1 VSSDSTVDQLDR
13 LTTNFAA
20 TMAAQQRQAVAGM
33 RTVSAEL
40 DRATDR
46 LAAMISDTPAAA
58 GQPGPGGPAA
68 APDAAPAPSPVPA
81 SVHLLDVPLAV
92 VVTNWPSTST
102 VGAAA
107 AAGTGI
113 GSFLGSIVAGAVS
126 PGMAF
131 ADVIGL
137 IVVADKV
144 RALVVELRTFGN
156 ELLRAIDSL
165 ITHLFDELT
174 AAGIMPVSR
183 LVAALLF
190 LIDRAVTVVVAHL
203 QPYLD
208 WIGAAMT
215 AFSTWFGATLAAVRV
230 WMNAWIDAS
239 VAHLSN
245 YVDYMFAAIV
255 GPFVHKAMLEVAGT
269 LIGALFA
276 GVNAFVAAATAW
288 GRFFVASIRVVVAEL
303 VNQLGW
309 TTPVPPQPATPD
321 YGSIWAAAAAQ
332 GRAGGRDLALALVG
346 PAEPVTAV
354 KPKLARPRLALPPSL
369 AIPPTPGDAPR
380 LEQVLTTPP
389 ATGPLPAPA
398 PAAAPAV
405 TGGVTVQIRA
415 ETVSMENAEAT
426 ARVIAEHLVDEL
438 ARLTQGDRFA
448 RGLATGPVS

>member
-20 TMAAQQRQAVAGM
+20 TMAEQQRQAVAGM

-46 LAAMISDTPAAA
+46 LAAMISDTPAPNPAPAAA
-58 GQPGPGGPAA
+58 GQAGPGGPAA
-68 APDAAPAPSPVPA
+68 APSPVPA
-81 SVHLLDVPLAV
+81 SVHLLDVPLPV

-107 AAGTGI
+107 AVGTGV

-144 RALVVELRTFGN
+144 RGLVVELRAFGN
-156 ELLRAIDSL
+156 ELIKALDTL

-174 AAGIMPVSR
+174 AAGFLPISR

-255 GPFVHKAMLEVAGT
+255 APFLHKAMLDVAGT

-276 GVNAFVAAATAW
+276 GVNAFVAAVTAW
-288 GRFFVASIRVVVAEL
+288 GRYFLASARLMVAEFLNQHGLRVVAP
-303 VNQLGW
+303 
-309 TTPVPPQPATPD
+309 TPVEPD
-321 YGSIWAAAAAQ
+321 YGRIWEAAAAQ
-332 GRAGGRDLALALVG
+332 GRAGGRDLALTLVG

-354 KPKLARPRLALPPSL
+354 KPKLARPKLNLPPSL
-369 AIPPTPGDAPR
+369 TLPPMPGDAPR

-398 PAAAPAV
+398 PAPAPAV